1 MQISM
6 PDKEH
11 RSFFRSLVSKE
22 AWERLEEPGVFLMGA
37 VEDSSPAAA
46 LVVQLEERTA
56 ELLWIA
62 AAPVYQGR
70 GYAAA
75 LLRALVRALEKT
87 APRTELLAFFP
98 DVPEHEDLLRLLLG
112 CEFRLEYPFAADI
125 YCITVG
131 SLTESELARRK
142 GIGRGALPLGEVP
155 EVYLRAFCNNLR
167 GQVFPVDFPIRREDY
182 LPASAAY
189 IREGALRGL
198 LLLEAEGEDL
208 SLIWCYAAPGESAA
222 VPAMLYRAT
231 AALRGRYPPATRLW
245 LKTAD
250 EASRVMARAIGGQ
263 TRGTAVLLARR
274 TLGRK
279 GE

>member
-6 PDKEH
+6 PDKAH
-11 RSFFRSLVSKE
+11 RSFFRPLVSNE

-37 VEDSSPAAA
+37 VEDHSPAAA
-46 LVVQLEERTA
+46 LVVQLEEQTA
-56 ELLWIA
+56 ELLWIG
-62 AAPVYQGR
+62 AAPLYQGR

-87 APRTELLAFFP
+87 APRTELFAFFP
-98 DVPEHEDLLRLLLG
+98 DIPEQESLLRLLLG
-112 CEFRLEYPFAADI
+112 CDFRLEYPFAADI
-125 YCITVG
+125 YGITVG

-155 EVYLRAFCNNLR
+155 EVYLRTFGNSRR
-167 GQVFPVDFPIRREDY
+167 GQVLPVDFPLRREDY
-182 LPASAAY
+182 LPASAAFV
-189 IREGALRGL
+189 RDGALRGL
-198 LLLEAEGEDL
+198 LLLEAEGRDL
-208 SLIWCYAAPGESAA
+208 SLAWCYAAPGESAA
-222 VPAMLYRAT
+222 VPAMLYRAA
-231 AALRGRYPPATRLW
+231 AALRGHYPPATRFW

-250 EASRVMARAIGGQ
+250 EASRVIARAIGGQ

-274 TLGRK
+274 TLEMK